1 MNGRT
6 GLLPDQELDQRHSM
20 RDLTAL
26 GLRVL
31 GARHE
36 NCRNTPPRV
45 AVQSGA
51 RCLTATEAVTF
62 ED

>member
-1 MNGRT
+1 
-6 GLLPDQELDQRHSM
+6 M

-36 NCRNTPPRV
+36 DCRDTPPRV